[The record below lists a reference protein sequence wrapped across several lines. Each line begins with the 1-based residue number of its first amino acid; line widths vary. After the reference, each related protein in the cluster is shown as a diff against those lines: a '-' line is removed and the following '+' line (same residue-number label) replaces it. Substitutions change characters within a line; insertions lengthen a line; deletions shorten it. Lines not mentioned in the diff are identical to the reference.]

1 MGSLVSGDEGPQAP
15 VHATPP
21 LLPWPA
27 SVKRRITC
35 LMIPRVS
42 MSQQRQEV
50 MVQEVVS
57 EAMVQEA
64 VAVTVMGLQVV
75 VEEAVAVGGVGV
87 QGVEVQEVGVEAVVV
102 WAVAV
107 GGGVQAVAVRGV
119 GVKMTLEVM
128 VPDGGGGQRVRKSL
142 HIRSPLRRRGFWEGR
157 EGCAG
162 IVGGAGR
169 VRLICVRAP
178 WRFLRYC
185 Q

>member
-1 MGSLVSGDEGPQAP
+1 MGSLVSGDEGPRAP

-50 MVQEVVS
+50 MVQEVV
-57 EAMVQEA
+57 AKGVVQEA
-64 VAVTVMGLQVV
+64 VAVSLVGVV
-75 VEEAVAVGGVGV
+75 AVAVGP
-87 QGVEVQEVGVEAVVV
+87 
-102 WAVAV
+102 VAV
-107 GGGVQAVAVRGV
+107 GGGLEVVAVGGV
-119 GVKMTLEVM
+119 GVKMTLEAM
-128 VPDGGGGQRVRKSL
+128 VPDGGGGQRVHKSL
-142 HIRSPLRRRGFWEGR
+142 PKHSPLPHLGFWEGR
-157 EGCAG
+157 EGCVG

-178 WRFLRYC
+178 WRFLRFC

>member
-50 MVQEVVS
+50 MVQEVV
-57 EAMVQEA
+57 AKGVVQEA
-64 VAVTVMGLQVV
+64 VAVSLVGV
-75 VEEAVAVGGVGV
+75 EAVAVGP
-87 QGVEVQEVGVEAVVV
+87 
-102 WAVAV
+102 VAV
-107 GGGVQAVAVRGV
+107 GGGLEVVAVGGV

-178 WRFLRYC
+178 WRFLRFC